1 MKTVLYF
8 AGAAIF
14 LASCSNSQQSV
25 DKASQARVDSMSQ
38 ELMRQHIV
46 DSMNS
51 ANAMPAAAP
60 ATTSAPARHSN
71 GSYSQERTHTYT
83 GNTPASGGTA
93 ASQPAAVTP
102 TGPTAAD
109 IAAKKKADRNREI
122 TSSVEGGAIGAGA
135 GAIGG
140 AIAGKNDKF
149 KKQDA
154 AIGGG
159 VGAVLGAGAG
169 YLIERHKLK
178 KDSTRH

>member
-1 MKTVLYF
+1 MKTALYF
-8 AGAAIF
+8 AGVA
-14 LASCSNSQQSV
+14 LLLTSCSNNQQAN

-38 ELMRQHIV
+38 ELMRRHIV

-51 ANAMPAAAP
+51 ANVTPAAAAP
-60 ATTSAPARHSN
+60 AAARQSN
-71 GSYSQERTHTYT
+71 GGSYSQERAHTYT
-83 GNTPASGGTA
+83 GNVPASSTA
-93 ASQPAAVTP
+93 TAQPAPVTSRAP
-102 TGPTAAD
+102 SAAEL
-109 IAAKKKADRNREI
+109 AAKKKADRRKVE
-122 TSSVEGGAIGAGA
+122 TSAAEGALIGGGA

-169 YLIERHKLK
+169 YLIEKHKLK
-178 KDSTRH
+178 KDSTQH